1 MHALAAGLHEH
12 GWRVGIVAPEDDPD
26 LAASCDAP
34 ELLWRRMPLDGA
46 PRWSLIR
53 GLRRAFEELRPD
65 VIHLHGHRAG
75 LLGRLAL
82 MSALESKPA
91 VVCTFHGYHPPFYR
105 WPWSRCLGN
114 AVERILLPRTSALIA
129 VSGESAEGAAK
140 GLFVDEQQIHVIPN
154 AVPLHGCVDAREK
167 VRARLELE
175 RLFLDP
181 PGRPTFTVGTVARLH
196 RQKGVDLLIEAW
208 RRASRSSPLPSA
220 AGQPTMR
227 LVIVGD
233 GPEREGLEQAV
244 RDYRLGGSVRFVG
257 SLPRARELLAGV
269 DLFVLPSRWEGMPL
283 TVLEAWDAGTP
294 VLATDVEGTR
304 ELIRNDLD
312 GFLVPPDAGSLARG
326 IALLTGDR
334 VRRERYVRN
343 GSVRVREHT
352 VKRMTA
358 QTVAVY
364 EHAVQEWGSGSRGRW
379 LPIPSP

>member
-1 MHALAAGLHEH
+1 M
-12 GWRVGIVAPEDDPD
+12 
-26 LAASCDAP
+26 
-34 ELLWRRMPLDGA
+34 
-46 PRWSLIR
+46 
-53 GLRRAFEELRPD
+53 
-65 VIHLHGHRAG
+65 
-75 LLGRLAL
+75 
-82 MSALESKPA
+82 
-91 VVCTFHGYHPPFYR
+91 
-105 WPWSRCLGN
+105 
-114 AVERILLPRTSALIA
+114 
-129 VSGESAEGAAK
+129 
-140 GLFVDEQQIHVIPN
+140 
-154 AVPLHGCVDAREK
+154 
-167 VRARLELE
+167 
-175 RLFLDP
+175 
-181 PGRPTFTVGTVARLH
+181 
-196 RQKGVDLLIEAW
+196 
-208 RRASRSSPLPSA
+208 
-220 AGQPTMR
+220 
-227 LVIVGD
+227 
-233 GPEREGLEQAV
+233 EQAV